1 MDTIFR
7 FSCKT
12 MKQFVIFLILAL
24 IFSIAPLTNAQ
35 NPFTTKPENQHA
47 APMPVIS
54 NKFFAKIII
63 WQHKLKTKMSSLVRQ
78 AELTGSVKPL
88 LLLIMAAFAYGVIHA
103 AGPGHG
109 KAIALSYVL
118 SQRPSYIQGLLF
130 GNCMALL
137 HGVSGIVF
145 VLVIRFILKTN
156 IVKNLETVTN
166 ITQIISYGIIACFGL
181 GIFIHNIYKLIK
193 KDNQKQN
200 TNKTF
205 KTRKYTDFVFLAFVT
220 GCIPCPGVV
229 MVMLF
234 TLSMDLI
241 TLGII
246 LGITISIG
254 MALTVSVFVLIV
266 ISGKIASIT
275 AISKNSKWTVI
286 IEYGIEIFAGLLLMT
301 LGILF
306 LGNSLGFFF

>member
-1 MDTIFR
+1 MGAIFR
-7 FSCKT
+7 FSDKT
-12 MKQFVIFLILAL
+12 MKQSVIFLILL
-24 IFSIAPLTNAQ
+24 LTFLIAPLASAH

-47 APMPVIS
+47 ASMPVIS

-63 WQHKLKTKMSSLVRQ
+63 WQQKLKAKMSSLVQ
-78 AELTGSVKPL
+78 QSESTGSIKPL

-130 GNCMALL
+130 SNCMALF
-137 HGVSGIVF
+137 HGASGIIF

-156 IVKNLETVTN
+156 IIKNLETVTN
-166 ITQIISYGIIACFGL
+166 ITQVISYSIIACFGL
-181 GIFIHNIYKLIK
+181 GIFIHSIYKLIK
-193 KDNQKQN
+193 KNDQKQH
-200 TNKTF
+200 TYETF
-205 KTRKYTDFVFLAFVT
+205 KSGEYTNPVLLALVV
-220 GCIPCPGVV
+220 GSIPCPGVV

-241 TLGII
+241 ALGII

-254 MALTVSVFVLIV
+254 LALTVSIVVLIT
-266 ISGKIASIT
+266 ISGKVASLT
-275 AISKNSKWTVI
+275 AISKNSKRTVL
-286 IEYGIEIFAGLLLMT
+286 IEFGIEVFSGLLLMT

-306 LGNSLGFFF
+306 LGTNL

>member
-1 MDTIFR
+1 MGAIFG
-7 FSCKT
+7 FLYKI
-12 MKQFVIFLILAL
+12 MKRSVIFLILL
-24 IFSIAPLTNAQ
+24 SIFSIAPLASGL

-63 WQHKLKTKMSSLVRQ
+63 WQHKIKTKMSSLVRQ
-78 AELTGSVKPL
+78 AKSTGSIKPL

-109 KAIALSYVL
+109 KAIAVSYVL
-118 SQRPSYIQGLLF
+118 SQRPSYIQGMLF
-130 GNCMALL
+130 SNCMALF
-137 HGVSGIVF
+137 HGISGIIF
-145 VLVIRFILKTN
+145 VLVIRLILKTN
-156 IVKNLETVTN
+156 IIKNLETVTN
-166 ITQIISYGIIACFGL
+166 ITQVISYSIIACFGL
-181 GIFIHNIYKLIK
+181 GIFIHSICKLIK
-193 KDNQKQN
+193 KQDQKQH
-200 TNKTF
+200 TCETF
-205 KTRKYTDFVFLAFVT
+205 KSGKYANPVLLAFFV
-220 GCIPCPGVV
+220 GSIPCPGVI

-234 TLSMDLI
+234 TLSMNLI

-254 MALTVSVFVLIV
+254 MALTVSIVVLIA
-266 ISGKIASIT
+266 ISGKITSLSV
-275 AISKNSKWTVI
+275 ISKNSKRAAF

-306 LGNSLGFFF
+306 LGANL